1 VTTSRSTKHDRD
13 TMEKGYAVRR
23 AIHAGSWYESSERE
37 LDAVLTRN
45 LQAVVD
51 PPCLGTVRGL
61 VGPHAG
67 YSYSGPTAAYAYHH
81 LTQALRSE
89 GAVVDTIL
97 VLHPS
102 HHVHLDGCALSGAS
116 NLATPLGNLTVSTDL
131 RDELWKTN
139 EFTMMDQET
148 DENEHS
154 GELHY
159 PYIAKSMRDA
169 GAFDRVRVLPIMIGG
184 INTKK
189 EEHFGSVLKEIIA
202 RPNIITIVSTDFCH
216 WGKRFRYQPTPA
228 GDDAK
233 KEQAIF
239 EHISELD
246 HAGMNHVEL
255 QQPGAFA
262 TYLKT
267 TQNTICGRHPLTVWL
282 YAIAQNKNEGT
293 ESLDV
298 KFVRYAQSSQVR
310 SMRDSSVSYASAVA
324 TKTAS

>member
-1 VTTSRSTKHDRD
+1 
-13 TMEKGYAVRR
+13 MEKGYAVRR
-23 AIHAGSWYESSERE
+23 AKHAGSWYEGTERE
-37 LDAVLTRN
+37 LDTVLTRN
-45 LQAVVD
+45 LQDVKD
-51 PPCLGTVRGL
+51 PPCLGTLRGL

-81 LTQALRSE
+81 LTQALRGTSD
-89 GAVVDTIL
+89 GTDDVAIDTIL

-102 HHVHLDGCALSGAS
+102 HHVHLDGCALSGANS
-116 NLATPLGNLTVSTDL
+116 IETPLGNLTVSTDL
-131 RDELWKTN
+131 REELRKTK
-139 EFTMMDQET
+139 EFSMMDQET
-148 DENEHS
+148 DESEHS

-169 GAFDRVRVLPIMIGG
+169 DAFDRIRVLPIMIGG
-184 INTKK
+184 ISTKK
-189 EEHFGSVLKEIIA
+189 EEHFGAVLKDIIA

-216 WGKRFRYQPTPA
+216 WGKRFRYQPTA
-228 GDDAK
+228 SGDDAK
-233 KEQAIF
+233 KQQPIF

-262 TYLKT
+262 AYLKT

-282 YAIAQNKNEGT
+282 YAISQNKNEGS
-293 ESLDV
+293 ESLNV
-298 KFVRYAQSSQVR
+298 IFVRYAQSSEVR

-324 TKTAS
+324 TKAR